1 MSHSYTDSSFLLTPC
16 QQSSFTQSQSPVLA
30 AHSDVPQSLKST
42 KELNAGLVHKK
53 REKLLPAKFPWG
65 IKRFRNPLQQLH
77 KVIIPCKNVP
87 SVGVHQH
94 HCPSQHWVVWP
105 LAVPVGSAVTAMW
118 LSPGTAEHLRL
129 CLYWPEGLQSLIIN
143 IKPLENCIFHTFNLS
158 LQLFLAH
165 PACLT
170 CSRDPGRG
178 QDVLSLHQKGTRD
191 LPVLLRQPKAQPWH
205 QACPSECGH
214 LLGTR

>member
-1 MSHSYTDSSFLLTPC
+1 M
-16 QQSSFTQSQSPVLA
+16 LA
-30 AHSDVPQSLKST
+30 VRSDIPQSLKST

-65 IKRFRNPLQQLH
+65 IKRFKQPLQQLH
-77 KVIIPCKNVP
+77 EVIIPCTNIP

-94 HCPSQHWVVWP
+94 HCPSQQWVVWP
-105 LAVPVGSAVTAMW
+105 LAVPVGNAVTAME
-118 LSPGTAEHLRL
+118 LSPGTAEHLSL
-129 CLYWPEGLQSLIIN
+129 CLYWPEGLQSLRRKILSHW
-143 IKPLENCIFHTFNLS
+143 KTAFFTPLTFHCSCS
-158 LQLFLAH
+158 LPIPPALLA
-165 PACLT
+165 AGIQA
-170 CSRDPGRG
+170 RR

-191 LPVLLRQPKAQPWH
+191 LPVLLREPKAQLWH